1 MYCAGSTVLDG
12 ENSRKQGMI
21 PAAFERLIEN
31 LERLI
36 VNILKD
42 NSQYKIMEL
51 SAFRIRYT

>member
-1 MYCAGSTVLDG
+1 MLDG